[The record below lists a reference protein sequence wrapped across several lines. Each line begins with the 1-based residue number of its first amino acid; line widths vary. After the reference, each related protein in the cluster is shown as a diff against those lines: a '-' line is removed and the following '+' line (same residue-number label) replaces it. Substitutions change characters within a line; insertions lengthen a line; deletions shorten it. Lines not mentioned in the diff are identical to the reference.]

1 MATTGSYSTSTG
13 VDLNLVAYYS
23 YEQSTANNTS
33 TVTVTLKLKHK
44 SLRATSLSGSYLS
57 VAGNQVNYTKTI
69 SQTSNTLTETTLATQ
84 TVTIQHND
92 TTGQG
97 TCRIKGTFVLNGSY
111 SGVTINTLTIDQ
123 TLTLTTIPR
132 ASGLSVPASV
142 NTGSDLTVTITPANS
157 TFKHKV
163 EFKIGATIVY
173 SSDFIPA
180 GTNTRSYSISHSW
193 FPSSTSGSIVVYLH
207 TYRSDSTFV
216 ATVYK
221 TVTANVPANIVPS
234 ISDFVA
240 TIYSGGLSDL
250 YVQGKSVAR
259 LTTTAIAGNGSSIS
273 SYTYSGPDIV
283 ATGTSSNSTSATWIT
298 STIRSSGTLTY
309 TVEVQDARGRK
320 VSKTVQIYVWPY
332 SPPAFG
338 AVTVQ
343 RSTSTGDASQS
354 GTYASYTINSTYSSV
369 NGKNTRTIT
378 AAYSSNNGSTYS
390 TDTTINSDTGS
401 SNSITGVYG
410 GGALAISNTYLIKF
424 TITDSYGAKASIE
437 VPLKSAE
444 RAFNIAKYGNGAA
457 VGGFSS
463 VTDATASPK
472 FECHWPTY
480 IEGRR
485 ALTVGE
491 VEGTARLL
499 TNVFVK
505 NFRSQPTGY
514 MCIRLGTA
522 TMSLYNMITVKGH
535 ITSYQNSTSFEAS
548 CYFYY
553 DNGTFHMPVATM
565 SNPNIVQEAYFAQ
578 GISDG
583 CVYLILGAIDSLW
596 AYPTVAIDSVSVGFA
611 NPDSD
616 AWTSGWKAE
625 VYADLASNFTKLTSC
640 TRGGMNKTLWSGTAG
655 IGTTLTLSENF
666 RNFKFLTCIIGTT
679 TDPYGIVLGSF
690 LDSTI
695 AELHFGA
702 IFTNSGGLAGSNFY
716 GAKFATSGGTSVTL
730 AGCGTA
736 AASNLSVRKIV
747 GWR

>member
-13 VDLNLVAYYS
+13 VDLNLIAYYS

-69 SQTSNTLTETTLATQ
+69 SQSSNTLTETTLATQ
-84 TVTIQHND
+84 TVTVQHND

-97 TCRIKGTFVLNGSY
+97 SCRIKGTFVLNGTY

-163 EFKIGATIVY
+163 EFKVGATIVY

-180 GTNTRSYSISHSW
+180 GTNTKNYSISHAW

-207 TYRSDSTFV
+207 TYRSDGTFV

-221 TVTANVPANIVPS
+221 VVTANVPTS
-234 ISDFVA
+234 IIPRIDNFTA
-240 TIYSGGLSDL
+240 GIYSGDLSGL

-259 LTTTAIAGNGSSIS
+259 LTTTAVAGNGSSIV

-309 TVEVQDARGRK
+309 AVEVQDARGRK
-320 VSKTVQIYVWPY
+320 VSATVPIYVWPY
-332 SPPAFG
+332 SPPDFG

-343 RSTSTGDASQS
+343 RCTSDGVISQS

-390 TDTTINSDTGS
+390 TATTIKSDTGS
-401 SNSITGVYG
+401 ENSITGIYG
-410 GGALAISNTYLIKF
+410 GGALSINSTYLIKF

-444 RAFNIAKYGNGAA
+444 RAFNMLASGKGVAIGKMAETNNLFDVGWDTRVRGNLAVDGVVNSNSVYKLHGATIIPSNA
-457 VGGFSS
+457 DFNSYLTPGTYIITGNTIVETVANRPTTESGVLIVYHCAGSWYDGSPWSYITQEYTTVGGTTYHRS
-463 VTDATASPK
+463 VSTGATANV
-472 FECHWPTY
+472 WTY
-480 IEGRR
+480 GSWAIKSGRQLHSLG
-485 ALTVGE
+485 A
-491 VEGTARLL
+491 
-499 TNVFVK
+499 
-505 NFRSQPTGY
+505 TGY
-514 MCIRLGTA
+514 QKLPSGLILAWGYYTITHTAASYNTA
-522 TMSLYNMITVKGH
+522 TVTFPITFP
-535 ITSYQNSTSFEAS
+535 N
-548 CYFYY
+548 
-553 DNGTFHMPVATM
+553 
-565 SNPNIVQEAYFAQ
+565 NIVYAHGQNNTRAFHRVEVYPNDSRSGATIYLSHSTGATLSAGSQ
-578 GISDG
+578 SL
-583 CVYLILGAIDSLW
+583 CRYLI
-596 AYPTVAIDSVSVGFA
+596 VG
-611 NPDSD
+611 
-616 AWTSGWKAE
+616 
-625 VYADLASNFTKLTSC
+625 Y
-640 TRGGMNKTLWSGTAG
+640 
-655 IGTTLTLSENF
+655 
-666 RNFKFLTCIIGTT
+666 
-679 TDPYGIVLGSF
+679 
-690 LDSTI
+690 
-695 AELHFGA
+695 
-702 IFTNSGGLAGSNFY
+702 
-716 GAKFATSGGTSVTL
+716 
-730 AGCGTA
+730 
-736 AASNLSVRKIV
+736 
-747 GWR
+747 